1 MCLYFR
7 RLPSS
12 SHFSQYPSPPFSILL
27 LFIPSFL
34 FPLKQICHRH
44 RILLL
49 GQCRRSLSEFSPP
62 TSCLRTSPPP
72 VLTSAVRF
80 GKGFAFFFLSFRFNH
95 RSDRPFFLACRSPI
109 YVEIERARLVKRLAK
124 IKEQQGLVA
133 EAADLMQEVAVESVM
148 MFKAV
153 EFKLRDYWTPN
164 PVSIMFLKIPDFT
177 EVYSFI
183 GSVFDPD
190 TKGHVRKCELV
201 RVLV

>member
-1 MCLYFR
+1 LYFR

-80 GKGFAFFFLSFRFNH
+80 
-95 RSDRPFFLACRSPI
+95 D
-109 YVEIERARLVKRLAK
+109 LV
-124 IKEQQGLVA
+124 
-133 EAADLMQEVAVESVM
+133 S
-148 MFKAV
+148 
-153 EFKLRDYWTPN
+153 
-164 PVSIMFLKIPDFT
+164 
-177 EVYSFI
+177 
-183 GSVFDPD
+183 
-190 TKGHVRKCELV
+190 
-201 RVLV
+201 